1 MTLSSTQP
9 LFTPVK
15 MGDVI
20 ANVEM
25 TPERA
30 NRLIAAGPVDS
41 VAFARPYI
49 ANPDLARTN
58 RSYRRQINCCQGE
71 R

>member
-1 MTLSSTQP
+1 MFDHFRRVYNGHL
-9 LFTPVK
+9 
-15 MGDVI
+15 I
-20 ANVEM
+20 ANVDM
-25 TPERA
+25 TQERA
-30 NRLIAAGPVDS
+30 NRLIAAGTVDS